1 MLYEEM
7 LQLSNA
13 DLQQFRANAD
23 VTCGCLGHFKGDQNS
38 NLRRLYTEVL
48 GDRGIQVDDTIKG
61 VFNGEGSF

>member
-7 LQLSNA
+7 LLLSDA

-23 VTCGCLGHFKGDQNS
+23 VTCGCLGHNKADHNK

>member
-7 LQLSNA
+7 LQLSDA

-23 VTCGCLGHFKGDQNS
+23 VTCGCLGHFKGDQNK

-48 GDRGIQVDDTIKG
+48 EDRGIQVDDTIKG
-61 VFNGEGSF
+61 VFNGEGSY

>member
-7 LQLSNA
+7 LLLSDA

-23 VTCGCLGHFKGDQNS
+23 VTCGCLGHNKGDHNK

>member
-23 VTCGCLGHFKGDQNS
+23 VTCGCLGHFKGDQNK

-48 GDRGIQVDDTIKG
+48 EDRGIQIDDTIKG
-61 VFNGEGSF
+61 VFNGEGSY

>member
-23 VTCGCLGHFKGDQNS
+23 VTCGCLGHNKGEHNE
-38 NLRRLYTEVL
+38 NLRRLYAEVL
-48 GDRGIQVDDTIKG
+48 GDRGIQVDDTMKG
-61 VFNGEGSF
+61 VFNGEGSY

>member
-7 LQLSNA
+7 LLLSDA

-48 GDRGIQVDDTIKG
+48 GDRGIQVADTIKG

>member
-1 MLYEEM
+1 M